1 MATHASRDTTFFH
14 EEAIMA
20 KRMFKAVA
28 LSMLALLFGAMAF
41 AQSSLMS
48 QVKQRG
54 YIRIA
59 VANEIPYGYVDANGD
74 AKGIAPDVAT
84 AVLKEMGITNIQ
96 WVVTQFGSLI
106 PGLKANRFDMVAAG
120 QNILPA
126 RCQQVIFSKPNSSY
140 GEGLMVKAGN
150 PDNIH
155 GYEAFVKD
163 HSLKM
168 GIVSGADELKFAQA
182 MGIPQNQLV
191 MLPANADALSAV
203 ETGRINAYAGTGLT
217 VQRLAKNSSKVEP
230 AAPFTQP
237 VVNGKSVRSYGGFSF
252 NKDHAAFVKEF
263 DAKLA
268 AFQQT
273 PAWTKILTGYGL
285 TTQDAQAALAKT
297 TQGLCQAQ

>member
-1 MATHASRDTTFFH
+1 MANRTL
-14 EEAIMA
+14 
-20 KRMFKAVA
+20 KALTLTLLTVLIGA
-28 LSMLALLFGAMAF
+28 LAF
-41 AQSSLMS
+41 AQSGLLNT
-48 QVKQRG
+48 VKQRG
-54 YIRIA
+54 YIRVA

-74 AKGIAPDVAT
+74 AHGIAPDVAT
-84 AVLKEMGITNIQ
+84 AVLKQMGITDIQ
-96 WVVTQFGSLI
+96 WIVTEFGSLI

-126 RCQQVIFSKPNSSY
+126 RCQQVLFSKPNSSY

-155 GYEAFVKD
+155 GYEAFVKN
-163 HSLKM
+163 HNLKM

-203 ETGRINAYAGTGLT
+203 ETGRIAAYAATGLT
-217 VQRLAKNSSKVEP
+217 AERLAKKSDKVET
-230 AAPFTQP
+230 ATPFTQP

-252 NKDHAAFVKEF
+252 NKDHAAFVKQF
-263 DAKLA
+263 DAALA
-268 AFQQT
+268 AFQKT

-285 TTQDAQAALAKT
+285 TEQDAQAALSKT
-297 TQGLCQAQ
+297 TQELCTAQ